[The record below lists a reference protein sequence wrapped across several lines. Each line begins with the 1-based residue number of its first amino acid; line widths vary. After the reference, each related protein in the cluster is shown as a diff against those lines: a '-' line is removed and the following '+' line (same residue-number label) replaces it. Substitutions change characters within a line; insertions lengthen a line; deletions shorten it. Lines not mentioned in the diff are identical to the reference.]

1 MASIIIMPK
10 QGLLM
15 EEGTLTNWLYNEGDT
30 VKENEPLFE
39 METDKL
45 TITMDST
52 ASGTLLKILHPVGD
66 TVPITQPIAIVGEPG
81 EDISALLSGETETET
96 AASAKEETPAVEE
109 NKAAE
114 PVPAAP
120 AEPKRHE
127 GRIFASPRARMR
139 AGEKEVDLALIDGTG
154 TDGMIIERDII
165 SYVNNRPKT
174 TSAARKIAEE
184 EKIDLSGIEG
194 TGLGGR
200 ITSSDLLESSGKKE
214 NAVPAAGRGE
224 RRVPMTGMRKA
235 ISRNMRKSLETCAQT
250 ELFVE
255 ISMENVI
262 ELRNRWKAS
271 GVKVSYNDIII
282 KAVARALMEHPVVNA
297 SVGENEII
305 YHEYANIGL
314 AVDSGD
320 GLLVPVVKDADLKNV
335 KEIAADTA
343 SYVEKA
349 REGKLRPE
357 DMSGGTFTVSSLGM
371 FGIDRFISIINV
383 PESAILSVG
392 RIAKK
397 PVVVTGKDG
406 KDEIVIR
413 QICEFG
419 LSFDHRIIDGAR
431 AAEFL
436 QSLRE
441 YLEYP
446 ALLI

>member
-1 MASIIIMPK
+1 M
-10 QGLLM
+10 
-15 EEGTLTNWLYNEGDT
+15 
-30 VKENEPLFE
+30 
-39 METDKL
+39 
-45 TITMDST
+45 
-52 ASGTLLKILHPVGD
+52 
-66 TVPITQPIAIVGEPG
+66 
-81 EDISALLSGETETET
+81 
-96 AASAKEETPAVEE
+96 
-109 NKAAE
+109 
-114 PVPAAP
+114 
-120 AEPKRHE
+120 
-127 GRIFASPRARMR
+127 
-139 AGEKEVDLALIDGTG
+139 
-154 TDGMIIERDII
+154 
-165 SYVNNRPKT
+165 
-174 TSAARKIAEE
+174 
-184 EKIDLSGIEG
+184 
-194 TGLGGR
+194 
-200 ITSSDLLESSGKKE
+200 
-214 NAVPAAGRGE
+214 
-224 RRVPMTGMRKA
+224 
-235 ISRNMRKSLETCAQT
+235 
-250 ELFVE
+250 
-255 ISMENVI
+255 
-262 ELRNRWKAS
+262 
-271 GVKVSYNDIII
+271 KVSYNDIII

-441 YLEYP
+441 YLEYGC
-446 ALLI
+446 LTT

>member
-45 TITMDST
+45 AITMDST

-81 EDISALLSGETETET
+81 EDISALLPKESKAEE
-96 AASAKEETPAVEE
+96 APVKEEAPAAVE
-109 NKAAE
+109 KTAE
-114 PVPAAP
+114 EPATVAP
-120 AEPKRHE
+120 AEHKHHE

-165 SYVNNRPKT
+165 SYVNSRPKA

-214 NAVPAAGRGE
+214 NGTQAAGRGE

-436 QSLRE
+436 RSLKE